1 MAIGSEH
8 IAPIPA
14 SQSGGDS
21 RRTTLSASLVKSLEL
36 ASSLSPEDRLRLI
49 SGVWASLP
57 PWHSAA
63 PTSTQ
68 LSDLQREFEEY
79 DAGRTDKF
87 GWDIVLRLIA
97 AGCPN
102 EPPKIYS
109 APRRFDLSTIFVVTL
124 AYSLLFGAMAGLS
137 FPPAVSVIVGAF
149 VLCVG
154 AGQAL
159 LFGGKRPRT
168 ASLIV
173 GTLIYS
179 LAMVAVWL
187 VNSPRM
193 YPASAVL
200 VMGTYVMIGG
210 GILGYLS
217 GVMIGGVFLVA
228 DKLRKRFSHR
238 SRQEESTGSANT
250 LARGDSPWAN

>member
-8 IAPIPA
+8 AAAIPA
-14 SQSGGDS
+14 LQSGGDS
-21 RRTTLSASLVKSLEL
+21 RPSTLSVSLVKSLEL

-68 LSDLQREFEEY
+68 LSELQREIEEY

-97 AGCPN
+97 AGCPK
-102 EPPKIYS
+102 EPAKIYS

-124 AYSLLFGAMAGLS
+124 AYSLLFGAMGGLS
-137 FPPAVSVIVGAF
+137 FPATGSVGVRAF
-149 VLCVG
+149 VLLAG

-159 LFGGKRPRT
+159 LFGAHQPRT
-168 ASLIV
+168 AGLIFS
-173 GTLIYS
+173 TL
-179 LAMVAVWL
+179 L
-187 VNSPRM
+187 
-193 YPASAVL
+193 
-200 VMGTYVMIGG
+200 
-210 GILGYLS
+210 
-217 GVMIGGVFLVA
+217 
-228 DKLRKRFSHR
+228 
-238 SRQEESTGSANT
+238 
-250 LARGDSPWAN
+250 

>member
-21 RRTTLSASLVKSLEL
+21 KRTTPSVSLVKSLEL

-87 GWDIVLRLIA
+87 GWDSVLRLIA
-97 AGCPN
+97 AGCPK
-102 EPPKIYS
+102 EAPKIYS

-124 AYSLLFGAMAGLS
+124 AYSMLFGVMNAAS
-137 FPPAVSVIVGAF
+137 FPPGVSAVVAGFISLVAI
-149 VLCVG
+149 
-154 AGQAL
+154 GQAF
-159 LFGGKRPRT
+159 LFGGRQPRT
-168 ASLIV
+168 ASVLV
-173 GTLIYS
+173 GTLIYVLTM
-179 LAMVAVWL
+179 LA
-187 VNSPRM
+187 
-193 YPASAVL
+193 
-200 VMGTYVMIGG
+200 
-210 GILGYLS
+210 
-217 GVMIGGVFLVA
+217 
-228 DKLRKRFSHR
+228 
-238 SRQEESTGSANT
+238 
-250 LARGDSPWAN
+250 